1 MVDKSKLNSMYKLG
15 AHRLFC
21 GDALRPESVRRLM
34 AKERADLLL
43 TDPPYGVDY
52 HGAAGAIANDN
63 LDGPRFIGFLSQA
76 FYVAAFALRP
86 GAAFYIWY
94 SHSQA
99 ASFLAAIRS
108 VSWSVRETLVW
119 VKPQFVM
126 GRQDYHW
133 RHEPCLYGWLDGAAH
148 TWAGDRRQ
156 STVLDFVK
164 PVSSPDHPTMKPVAL
179 FQYLMA
185 NSTNQGDIVLDP
197 FAGSGTTALACERL
211 GRRARLVEI
220 DPHYC
225 DVIRRRWA
233 ETVHGGGCD
242 WESLTPE
249 VPPDDNT

>member
-1 MVDKSKLNSMYKLG
+1 MTDKSKANTIYRLG
-15 AHRLFC
+15 QHTLLC
-21 GDALRPESVRRLM
+21 GDARRPEHVRRLM
-34 AKERADLLL
+34 VGAKADLFL

-63 LDGPRFIGFLSQA
+63 LDGARFIGFLSQA
-76 FYVAAFALRP
+76 FYVASFALRP

-99 ASFLAAIRS
+99 VNFLAAVRS
-108 VSWSVRETLVW
+108 VSWNVRETLVW

-179 FQYLMA
+179 FQYLIA
-185 NSTNQGDIVLDP
+185 NSTNPGDIVLDS

-233 ETVHGGGCD
+233 ESVHGGGCD

-249 VPPDDNT
+249 VPLDDNN

>member
-1 MVDKSKLNSMYKLG
+1 MADMSRENAIYRLG
-15 AHRLFC
+15 SHLLLC
-21 GDALRPESVRRLM
+21 GDATNTRNMWRIMRGD
-34 AKERADLLL
+34 KADLLL

-63 LDGPRFIGFLSQA
+63 LSGKRFVAFLSDA
-76 FYVAAFALRP
+76 FRAAAFAMRG
-86 GAAFYIWY
+86 GASFYVWY
-94 SHSQA
+94 SSSQVFAFIA
-99 ASFLAAIRS
+99 AMRS
-108 VSWSVRETLVW
+108 VCWTPRQTLVW

-156 STVLDFVK
+156 STILDFIK

-179 FQYLMA
+179 FQYLAA
-185 NSTNQGDIVLDP
+185 NSTNPGDVVLDP
-197 FAGSGTTALACERL
+197 FAGSGTTALACERI

-233 ETVHGGGCD
+233 ETVHGEGCD

-249 VPPDDNT
+249 VPPDDYT